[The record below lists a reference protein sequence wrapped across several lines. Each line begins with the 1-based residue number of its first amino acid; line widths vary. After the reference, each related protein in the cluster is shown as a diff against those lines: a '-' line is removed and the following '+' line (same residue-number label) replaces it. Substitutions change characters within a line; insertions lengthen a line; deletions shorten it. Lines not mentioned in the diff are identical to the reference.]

1 MSGCPRPPPGGS
13 STGVGDD
20 GAVLTTE
27 RLRLRPWTH
36 SPADLVRLT
45 DLYGRDEV
53 TRWMGGTPSVPPVEL
68 VARWRAVA
76 RSDDRFGVWAVELA
90 GTATVAGTVL
100 LKPLPHGVGEVEV
113 GWHLHPDS
121 WGHGYA
127 TEAARA
133 VVDRGFEAGLP
144 EVYAVVRPG
153 NTASVA
159 VCTRLGMTPLGRMRR
174 WYDVELDA
182 FRLIAPVVV
191 E

>member
-1 MSGCPRPPPGGS
+1 MTAAGGDLR
-13 STGVGDD
+13 T
-20 GAVLTTE
+20 A
-27 RLRLRPWTH
+27 RLRLRAWTTRRD
-36 SPADLVRLT
+36 DLARLV
-45 DLYGRDEV
+45 DLYGRPEV
-53 TRWMGGTPSVPPVEL
+53 TRWLGGTPSVPPVEL

-182 FRLIAPVVV
+182 FRLMAPVVV
-191 E
+191 D